1 MAKNDRIGQLRET
14 AKRLERNATRKM
26 SRLRHGRTPVELT
39 GSKFDY
45 RKGAKTIDTM
55 RSRDLQTHIK
65 RLQGFN
71 NRTARFMPTAEG
83 IAGPNEVN
91 RYEKAKRA
99 VNRKREKLSEKF
111 GDRPVASGDETYKE
125 RFAVTESKQ
134 RRMSDPAVNNPFRT
148 IEDGGIKFATPK
160 AILKMAEKFER
171 ESRPE
176 FDRER
181 TLKNRETLEKILDI
195 VDQPELHELVFGK
208 PDPDNEGEYLVEPMT
223 DEQFDLMW
231 FDPEF
236 MAGEGW
242 LYAQAMGKT
251 KKKHS
256 MSDNQMM
263 VFEDQVEI
271 EKELAYEIAQHAAKQ

>member
-55 RSRDLQTHIK
+55 RSRDLQSHIK

-71 NRTARFMPTAEG
+71 SRTARFMPTAEG
-83 IAGPNEVN
+83 IAGPKEVN

-99 VNRKREKLSEKF
+99 VNRKREKLAEKF
-111 GDRPVASGDETYKE
+111 GDRPTAGGVETYKE
-125 RFAVTESKQ
+125 RFAMREAAQ
-134 RRMSDPAVNNPFRT
+134 RRMSDPSVNNPFRK
-148 IEDGGIKFATPK
+148 IEDGGIKFATPE
-160 AILKMAEKFER
+160 ALLKMAKKFEN

-181 TLKNRETLEKILDI
+181 TLKNRDTLEKILDI
-195 VDQPELHELVFGK
+195 VDQEELRDLAR
-208 PDPDNEGEYLVEPMT
+208 NMT

-231 FDPEF
+231 FDPDF

-242 LYAQAMGKT
+242 LYAQAMGKINNKT
-251 KKKHS
+251 
-256 MSDNQMM
+256 MSEKQMAA
-263 VFEDQVEI
+263 FEDQVDI
-271 EKELAYEIAQHAAKQ
+271 EKELAYGIARHAAQQ

>member
-1 MAKNDRIGQLRET
+1 MAKNERIGQLRET

-26 SRLRHGRTPVELT
+26 SRLRHGRNPVELT

-45 RKGAKTIDTM
+45 RKGAKSIDTM
-55 RSRDLQTHIK
+55 RSRDLQSHIK

-83 IAGPNEVN
+83 IAGPKEVN

-99 VNRKREKLSEKF
+99 VNRKREKLAEKF
-111 GDRPVASGDETYKE
+111 GDRPVAGGVETYKE
-125 RFAVTESKQ
+125 RFAMREAAQ
-134 RRMSDPAVNNPFRT
+134 RRMSDPAVNNPFRK
-148 IEDGGIKFATPK
+148 IEDGGIKFATPE
-160 AILKMAEKFER
+160 ALLKMAKKFEN

-181 TLKNRETLEKILDI
+181 TWKNKVTLAKILQV
-195 VDQPELHELVFGK
+195 VDHPELSELVFGK
-208 PDPDNEGEYLVEPMT
+208 LDPDDEYEYLVEPMT

-231 FDPEF
+231 FDPDF

-242 LYAQAMGKT
+242 LYAQAMGKINNKT
-251 KKKHS
+251 
-256 MSDNQMM
+256 MSEKQMAA
-263 VFEDQVEI
+263 FEDQVEI
-271 EKELAYEIAQHAAKQ
+271 EKELAYGIAQHAAKQ